1 MPLKPLKLALTG
13 SHGTGKTTLISAIT
27 EKLAEKRVSFEVVR
41 EIPRLICETVDDDT
55 FFRQDA
61 NTFAKQTLLL
71 QSQIQAELAAGLDSA
86 ELILCDRA
94 LLDHWIYTA
103 HFHRSGLAEQKV
115 LDVYVSTIAQ
125 HCQI

>member
-1 MPLKPLKLALTG
+1 MNASTKPLKLAFTG
-13 SHGTGKTTLISAIT
+13 SHGTGKTTLISAIA
-27 EKLAEKRVSFEVVR
+27 EKLAEKKVSVELVR
-41 EIPRLICETVDDDT
+41 EIPRLVCEAVDDDR

-71 QSQIQAELAAGLDSA
+71 QGQIQAELAAGLDSP

-103 HFHRSGLAEQKV
+103 HFIAPDLRSKKFWM
-115 LDVYVSTIAQ
+115 STSPP
-125 HCQI
+125 